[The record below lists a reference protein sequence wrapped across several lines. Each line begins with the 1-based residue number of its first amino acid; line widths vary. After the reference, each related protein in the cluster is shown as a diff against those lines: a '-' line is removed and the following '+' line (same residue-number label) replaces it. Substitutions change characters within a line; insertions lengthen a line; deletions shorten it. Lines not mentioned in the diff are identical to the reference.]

1 MIDLYFAPTSNG
13 RRAAIALEECGLPY
27 HLHRVELGKPKPEAL
42 LKISP
47 LGAIPAVVDS
57 EGPGGQPLALTQS
70 AAILLYAAEKSGR
83 FLPADI
89 ARRARVLEWLMN
101 AVTDIG
107 PTSSAI
113 FYITTKAEQH
123 VHSAAEVFEQRLWT
137 FFQNIDARLKEVE
150 FLAGEFSI
158 ADLALISSWLGRQ
171 SMLLKRG
178 PLPNVQRWGETVGAR
193 AAVQKANKL

>member
-42 LKISP
+42 LKINP

-57 EGPGGQPLALTQS
+57 EGPGGQSVALTQS

-83 FLPADI
+83 FLPSDPVG
-89 ARRARVLEWLMN
+89 RARAYEWLMN

-113 FYITTKAEQH
+113 FYLHTQGEQH
-123 VHSAAEVFEQRLWT
+123 VQSASEVFEKRLLN

-158 ADLALISSWLGRQ
+158 ADLALISTWLGRQ
-171 SMLLKRG
+171 AMLLKHG
-178 PLPNVQRWGETVGAR
+178 PLPHVQRWGETVAAR
-193 AAVQKANKL
+193 PAVHKAMKL

>member
-1 MIDLYFAPTSNG
+1 MIDLYFAPTGNG

-27 HLHRVELGKPKPEAL
+27 RLHRVELGKPKPEAL

-47 LGAIPAVVDS
+47 MGAIPAVVDP

-83 FLPADI
+83 FLPKDVAS
-89 ARRARVLEWLMN
+89 RARVHEWLMN

-113 FYITTKAEQH
+113 FYITTHGGQH
-123 VHSAAEVFEQRLWT
+123 VQSATEVFEKRLVD
-137 FFQNIDARLKEVE
+137 FFKNIDARLKEVE
-150 FLAGEFSI
+150 FLAGELSI
-158 ADLALISSWLGRQ
+158 ADLALVSTWLGRQ
-171 SMLLKRG
+171 AMLLKHG
-178 PLPNVQRWGETVGAR
+178 PLPHVQRWGEKMQSR
-193 AAVQKANKL
+193 AAVQKAMSL